1 MRKFVYRLFIIQ
13 FLFLVRLFDGVAS
26 ASTDTLMNSLL
37 KHIQNKEAYAEQK
50 KNYLLNLKKKL
61 ADSAGNIKPTY
72 EIQRE
77 LYNIYISYESDSA
90 IVYAKKNVN
99 LAIEQNMDF
108 WRIESQLDLATFYLT
123 GGMYLDADS
132 LLRQIKP
139 TRIDHYLRIKYFDTK
154 QKFYRFYAFQHL
166 EHEKYIALSDSY
178 RDSLL
183 SILDTASNHFKMVY
197 SEKLI
202 DQDKSEEAKK
212 IIFGMIKSI
221 KEDTHEKAMLAYSL
235 ANVYKKEDNLEKQRM
250 YYIISAICDIKNAIK
265 ENASSRAL
273 ASLLYKMGDIE
284 GAYACIR
291 SSMEDAKFCNARFR
305 SYEASQIYPIIE
317 ASYQDN
323 EREKRKILGTFLVV
337 ASILSALLVTAVIF
351 VYRQKQR
358 INRVRQELY
367 STNMKLREFNDKLHV
382 ANEELIRVNQEV
394 SSMNKKLSEANQI
407 KEVYIGHF
415 LDLCATYID
424 KLERYQSTIKK
435 LIMGDKI
442 NQLLRLVKSHEMI
455 DHEVQELYNT
465 FDTTFLHLF
474 PDFIGDFNSLLRP
487 EERIEVKDS
496 EKLNTELRIFA
507 LIRLGISDTAKLAS
521 FLHYSLNTIYTY
533 RAKVRNKAIMDKD
546 EFDKM
551 VMKIGQIRIT

>member
-1 MRKFVYRLFIIQ
+1 
-13 FLFLVRLFDGVAS
+13 
-26 ASTDTLMNSLL
+26 
-37 KHIQNKEAYAEQK
+37 
-50 KNYLLNLKKKL
+50 
-61 ADSAGNIKPTY
+61 
-72 EIQRE
+72 
-77 LYNIYISYESDSA
+77 
-90 IVYAKKNVN
+90 
-99 LAIEQNMDF
+99 
-108 WRIESQLDLATFYLT
+108 
-123 GGMYLDADS
+123 
-132 LLRQIKP
+132 
-139 TRIDHYLRIKYFDTK
+139 
-154 QKFYRFYAFQHL
+154 
-166 EHEKYIALSDSY
+166 
-178 RDSLL
+178 
-183 SILDTASNHFKMVY
+183 
-197 SEKLI
+197 
-202 DQDKSEEAKK
+202 
-212 IIFGMIKSI
+212 
-221 KEDTHEKAMLAYSL
+221 
-235 ANVYKKEDNLEKQRM
+235 
-250 YYIISAICDIKNAIK
+250 
-265 ENASSRAL
+265 
-273 ASLLYKMGDIE
+273 
-284 GAYACIR
+284 
-291 SSMEDAKFCNARFR
+291 
-305 SYEASQIYPIIE
+305 
-317 ASYQDN
+317 
-323 EREKRKILGTFLVV
+323 
-337 ASILSALLVTAVIF
+337 
-351 VYRQKQR
+351 
-358 INRVRQELY
+358 
-367 STNMKLREFNDKLHV
+367 MKLREFNDKLHV